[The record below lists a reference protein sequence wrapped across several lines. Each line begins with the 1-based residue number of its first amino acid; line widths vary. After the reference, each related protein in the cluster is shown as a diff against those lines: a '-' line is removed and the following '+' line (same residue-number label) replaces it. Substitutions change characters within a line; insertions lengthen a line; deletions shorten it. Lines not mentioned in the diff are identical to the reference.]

1 MREIAKSAASCYM
14 LLDGLRNS
22 LTGMELREL
31 ETAMN
36 HLELMGDRLIELDA
50 SVSATTIM
58 QPTCPVL
65 RQYGHHRMSETCKG
79 CKR

>member
-1 MREIAKSAASCYM
+1 MRQLAKSAASCYM
-14 LLDGLRNS
+14 LLYGLRTS

-31 ETAMN
+31 ETAMK
-36 HLELMGDRLIELDA
+36 HLEQMGDRLIELDA
-50 SVSATTIM
+50 GISDVVM

-79 CKR
+79 CKQ